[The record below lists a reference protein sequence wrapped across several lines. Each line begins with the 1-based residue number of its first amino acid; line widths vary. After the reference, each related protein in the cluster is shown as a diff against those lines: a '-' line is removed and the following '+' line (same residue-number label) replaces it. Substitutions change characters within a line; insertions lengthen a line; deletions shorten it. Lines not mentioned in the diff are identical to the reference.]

1 MRPSSNTKGR
11 KTPLLANQAATSYKT
26 VDYIKKILLGHGLF
40 GITSKASLISSGSHT
55 RVSTDCHPMVGNY
68 YRGSYARGTIG

>member
-26 VDYIKKILLGHGLF
+26 VDYIKKYYLGMDFLVLQVKLAYSPQGA
-40 GITSKASLISSGSHT
+40 I
-55 RVSTDCHPMVGNY
+55 
-68 YRGSYARGTIG
+68 RG